1 MRNRAEL
8 KGQKEQDGKMS
19 STNYSCLSMDAPCS
33 RISGVV
39 FSRLAST
46 GKEVLA
52 WHLNHREEV
61 ISNLRNGV
69 RRIGCGELQA
79 SVNNTRLRKIR
90 FEDSALNLT
99 R

>member
-1 MRNRAEL
+1 MSDFKY
-8 KGQKEQDGKMS
+8 KGPDKDV
-19 STNYSCLSMDAPCS
+19 PPS

-39 FSRLAST
+39 SRLAST

-79 SVNNTRLRKIR
+79 SVTSTRRRILR
-90 FEDSALNLT
+90 FTDFALNLT
-99 R
+99 QI